1 MSMNGDITAVLIVA
15 IVFSF
20 VSFNVYLKYR
30 SKHLASGIGQL
41 QDSLKDENIA
51 LKAKTL
57 ELERRIQVLESIV
70 TSKNFSLVEEIDS
83 LS

>member
-1 MSMNGDITAVLIVA
+1 MTDALIPVMIVA

-20 VSFNVYLKYR
+20 VSFSVYIKYR
-30 SKHLASGIGQL
+30 TERLRSGADQIHNSL
-41 QDSLKDENIA
+41 QDENIA

-57 ELERRIQVLESIV
+57 ELEGRIQVLESIV
-70 TSKNFSLVEEIDS
+70 TNKNFSLDQEINS

>member
-1 MSMNGDITAVLIVA
+1 MNGDLSTIIIVA

-30 SKHLASGIGQL
+30 SKRFAGGTDQL
-41 QDSLKDENIA
+41 QASLKDENIA
-51 LKAKTL
+51 LKAKSL

-83 LS
+83 LT

>member
-1 MSMNGDITAVLIVA
+1 MNGDLSAVLIVA
-15 IVFSF
+15 IVFTF

-30 SKHLASGIGQL
+30 SKRFEGGAEQL
-41 QDSLKDENIA
+41 QDNLRDENVL

>member
-1 MSMNGDITAVLIVA
+1 MNMNGDLSSVLIVA

-20 VSFNVYLKYR
+20 VSFSVYLKYR
-30 SKHLASGIGQL
+30 SKRFEGGNHQL
-41 QDSLKDENIA
+41 QANLKDENIA
-51 LKAKTL
+51 LKAKSL

>member
-1 MSMNGDITAVLIVA
+1 MDNDMTAVFIVA

-30 SKHLASGIGQL
+30 AKRFAGGIDQA
-41 QDSLKDENIA
+41 QESLKDENIA

-70 TSKNFSLVEEIDS
+70 TSKNFTLGEEIDS

>member
-1 MSMNGDITAVLIVA
+1 MNGDLSTIIIVA

-30 SKHLASGIGQL
+30 SKRFAGGTDQL
-41 QDSLKDENIA
+41 QARLKDENIA
-51 LKAKTL
+51 LKAKSL

-83 LS
+83 LT